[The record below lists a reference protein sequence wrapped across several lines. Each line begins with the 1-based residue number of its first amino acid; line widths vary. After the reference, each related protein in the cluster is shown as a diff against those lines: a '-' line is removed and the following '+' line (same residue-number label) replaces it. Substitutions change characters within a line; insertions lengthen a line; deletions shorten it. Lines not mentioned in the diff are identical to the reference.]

1 MKQGACPALAGVA
14 GADSGRAG
22 ILRPDR
28 WRCLA
33 RTLRP
38 ASTDRRRRLRAV
50 GEFLALERDGRATR
64 LWKLNPWG
72 GSRLRRDETTPTVR
86 ERVRGFCEHEPS
98 RICHFAG
105 ERYEPPQYGATAKA
119 HDPVGR
125 EREADA
131 PWVKVGAFTGQS
143 ATVFPA
149 HRQAAFLSEEVLE
162 IMSRFPQ
169 AFDEA
174 V

>member
-1 MKQGACPALAGVA
+1 MA
-14 GADSGRAG
+14 
-22 ILRPDR
+22 
-28 WRCLA
+28 
-33 RTLRP
+33 
-38 ASTDRRRRLRAV
+38 RRRKRTIR
-50 GEFLALERDGRATR
+50 
-64 LWKLNPWG
+64 W
-72 GSRLRRDETTPTVR
+72 
-86 ERVRGFCEHEPS
+86 
-98 RICHFAG
+98 
-105 ERYEPPQYGATAKA
+105 
-119 HDPVGR
+119 GR

-131 PWVKVGAFTGQS
+131 SWVKVGTFTGQS

>member
-1 MKQGACPALAGVA
+1 MAVTGPPLAARQYQSRECGTPRA
-14 GADSGRAG
+14 ATADRVLS
-22 ILRPDR
+22 
-28 WRCLA
+28 WRLKG
-33 RTLRP
+33 TGG
-38 ASTDRRRRLRAV
+38 S
-50 GEFLALERDGRATR
+50 TR

-72 GSRLRRDETTPTVR
+72 GSRRRLDESAPPVR
-86 ERVRGFCEHEPS
+86 VRVRGFCEHEPS